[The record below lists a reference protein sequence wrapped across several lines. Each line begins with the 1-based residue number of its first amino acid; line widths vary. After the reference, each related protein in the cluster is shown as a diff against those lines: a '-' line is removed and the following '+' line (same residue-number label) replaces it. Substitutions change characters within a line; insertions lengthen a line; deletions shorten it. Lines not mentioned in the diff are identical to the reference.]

1 MDVQLASQRQ
11 SSWGR
16 RKDDVV
22 TDVDLSNLLRK
33 VHPVYSLSNDARLFL
48 AAIVR
53 VLHLKRKVATVG
65 VTSASFLN
73 AKSME
78 TITSRLMP
86 GKVGNP

>member
-1 MDVQLASQRQ
+1 MPLKDKVV
-11 SSWGR
+11 GR

-53 VLHLKRKVATVG
+53 VLHSEIMKVATVG
-65 VTSASFLN
+65 VTSASFFKCKIN
-73 AKSME
+73 GNYNKSTDAWE
-78 TITSRLMP
+78 S
-86 GKVGNP
+86 G